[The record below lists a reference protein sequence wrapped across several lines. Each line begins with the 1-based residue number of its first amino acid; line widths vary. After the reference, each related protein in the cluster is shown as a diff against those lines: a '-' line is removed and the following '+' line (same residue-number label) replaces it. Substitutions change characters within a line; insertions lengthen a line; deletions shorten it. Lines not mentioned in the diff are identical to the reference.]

1 MYRNAK
7 IAAGENKVKF
17 LIAILLLTPV
27 LAHAKW
33 KPNPADYPVT
43 IHVHSS
49 ELTAVCRN
57 FLGNCPFELRQHLNV
72 VIDGKKYEMNST
84 GFADAALVIGDYK
97 AKLLDEDSPSKDN
110 PPKSY
115 EYHQKYEFLFP
126 DDDTRKYVVVGASE

>member
-1 MYRNAK
+1 M
-7 IAAGENKVKF
+7 KF

-43 IHVHSS
+43 IHVRSS
-49 ELTAVCRN
+49 SIVIGPNCHAVFSNYCGPKQQ
-57 FLGNCPFELRQHLNV
+57 LDV
-72 VIDGKKYEMNST
+72 IIDGKKFMLASSSDSDT
-84 GFADAALVIGDYK
+84 ALMLGDYH
-97 AKLLDEDSPSKDN
+97 AKLLDEDAPNKDN

-126 DDDTRKYVVVGASE
+126 DGDRRKYVIVGASE

>member
-1 MYRNAK
+1 MCRNAK
-7 IAAGENKVKF
+7 IAAGENKMKF

-43 IHVHSS
+43 IHVNSS
-49 ELTAVCRN
+49 ELAIACSIFMGGCN
-57 FLGNCPFELRQHLNV
+57 LELRQHLNV

-84 GFADAALVIGDYK
+84 GFADAALLTGDYK

-110 PPKSY
+110 PPRSY

-126 DDDTRKYVVVGASE
+126 DGDTRKNVVVGTSE